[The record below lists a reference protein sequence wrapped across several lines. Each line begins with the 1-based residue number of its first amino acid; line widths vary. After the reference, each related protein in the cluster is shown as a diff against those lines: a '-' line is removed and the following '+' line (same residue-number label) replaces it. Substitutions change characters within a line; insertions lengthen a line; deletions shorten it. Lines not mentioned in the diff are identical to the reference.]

1 MKSPFKFWRI
11 ELANDELAKIFI
23 FGQFGKSWNAQKQF
37 AQELQALPKS
47 TTAAARGQ
55 CAKPNGA
62 KAAAFRDGFA

>member
-1 MKSPFKFWRI
+1 M
-11 ELANDELAKIFI
+11 ANIFI
-23 FGQFGKSWNAQKQF
+23 FGQFGWLKNIDATAKQF
-37 AQELQALPKS
+37 AQELHALPKS